1 MNNRCGYSN
10 SPAARAHY
18 PVRAYG
24 VRSAA
29 SAAPGRLQETLTAT
43 AVDLKKEAVSAV
55 VSERDT
61 KWKTAIMKQ
70 YTDMRAA
77 FDANTAA
84 QTALK
89 TAQDN
94 LKTATEETKVALQK
108 IVTDAT
114 TIADKVA
121 SDLLIAQNKLRV
133 VAAAAK
139 AKNMPACPKVTSSRQ
154 NAEIGVGVSL
164 GVLLLLFMV
173 FFFMS
178 RSKVKGLKR
187 QLAKMGGGLEL
198 TPSAVTSKKV

>member
-1 MNNRCGYSN
+1 
-10 SPAARAHY
+10 
-18 PVRAYG
+18 
-24 VRSAA
+24 
-29 SAAPGRLQETLTAT
+29 
-43 AVDLKKEAVSAV
+43 LKNEAVSAV

-70 YTDMRAA
+70 YKDMSDAIGVNTDKQKALKDAQDALKKAQDASASAETIKNLEAA
-77 FDANTAA
+77 VTAA
-84 QTALK
+84 
-89 TAQDN
+89 
-94 LKTATEETKVALQK
+94 
-108 IVTDAT
+108 T
-114 TIADKVA
+114 TVADKAA

-198 TPSAVTSKKV
+198 TPSAVTPK